1 MKEQSFDHFVLSI
14 FLIISIGIEK
24 NALYLF
30 LLLIIKKI
38 ISCSMRWPL
47 LISTCDVA
55 QQQGARSLQSGSCSA
70 ELLACQLQPRD
81 LSSQLIISFKISCH
95 TDSLCRKIQGQELW
109 TACGSTRNCKFLILN
124 AGSTAGS
131 TMRHEE

>member
-1 MKEQSFDHFVLSI
+1 
-14 FLIISIGIEK
+14 
-24 NALYLF
+24 
-30 LLLIIKKI
+30 
-38 ISCSMRWPL
+38 MRWPL

-95 TDSLCRKIQGQELW
+95 TDSLRRKIQGQELW